1 MHTYSYVYDLTVS
14 SDSFQIIENHL
25 GKALIAT
32 RFIPAG
38 EKILKMSGP
47 ILKTREE
54 VLLCEAED
62 HLIQVDTG
70 VYYDPL
76 SPGRY
81 INHSCDPN
89 SILSGQ
95 ILLSIKNILA
105 GEEINFDYSTTMDED
120 NYTLECMC
128 GSPHCRRV
136 VLDFKFLPKEI
147 QDKYLDL
154 GGVQSFIGLKY
165 SSRM

>member
-25 GKALIAT
+25 GKALVAT
-32 RFIPAG
+32 KAIPAG

-54 VLLCEAED
+54 VLLCEAES

-76 SPGRY
+76 PPGRY

-95 ILLSIKNILA
+95 ILLSIRNIPA

>member
-1 MHTYSYVYDLTVS
+1 MHTYKYICNLPASP
-14 SDSFQIIENHL
+14 DSFYIIDNHL
-25 GKALIAT
+25 GKALIAA
-32 RFIPAG
+32 RDIPTG

-47 ILKTREE
+47 ILRTKEE
-54 VLLCEAED
+54 ILICDAES
-62 HLIQVDTG
+62 HLVQVDAG
-70 VYYDPL
+70 IYYDPL
-76 SPGRY
+76 PPGRY

-128 GSPHCRRV
+128 GSSYCRKV
-136 VLDFKFLPKEI
+136 ILDFKFLSKEI

>member
-1 MHTYSYVYDLTVS
+1 MHTYSYIYDLAVS

-25 GKALIAT
+25 GKALVAT
-32 RFIPAG
+32 KAIPAG

-47 ILKTREE
+47 ILKTREG
-54 VLLCEAED
+54 VLLYEAES

-76 SPGRY
+76 PPGRY

-95 ILLSIKNILA
+95 ILLSIRNIPA
-105 GEEINFDYSTTMDED
+105 GE
-120 NYTLECMC
+120 
-128 GSPHCRRV
+128 
-136 VLDFKFLPKEI
+136 
-147 QDKYLDL
+147 
-154 GGVQSFIGLKY
+154 
-165 SSRM
+165 

>member
-1 MHTYSYVYDLTVS
+1 
-14 SDSFQIIENHL
+14 
-25 GKALIAT
+25 
-32 RFIPAG
+32 
-38 EKILKMSGP
+38 
-47 ILKTREE
+47 
-54 VLLCEAED
+54 
-62 HLIQVDTG
+62 
-70 VYYDPL
+70 
-76 SPGRY
+76 
-81 INHSCDPN
+81 
-89 SILSGQ
+89 
-95 ILLSIKNILA
+95 
-105 GEEINFDYSTTMDED
+105 MDED